1 MGDKS
6 SVLHCI
12 SLSLAFLCSANMPE
26 KVISPFHKNN
36 TNQKT
41 AKSQQNLIFTC
52 AFGWSPECWHVLIG
66 CWHAAVVSW
75 ELFGG
80 FKWVMSSDVGYSN
93 LSIFTTLLY
102 LSTFI
107 IEPVKSVRKSHWMIH
122 SGTGLSGLQPF
133 SSQQL
138 TDSNDSVRASHQ

>member
-1 MGDKS
+1 MPG
-6 SVLHCI
+6 LLWETRAACFTA
-12 SLSLAFLCSANMPE
+12 SLSLW
-26 KVISPFHKNN
+26 PFYVRRTCLKKWFHLFTKTTQNK
-36 TNQKT
+36 KT

-80 FKWVMSSDVGYSN
+80 FKWIMSSDVGYSN
-93 LSIFTTLLY
+93 LSIFITLLY

-107 IEPVKSVRKSHWMIH
+107 SYFIWVFLFWKTFTSLDFK
-122 SGTGLSGLQPF
+122 
-133 SSQQL
+133 
-138 TDSNDSVRASHQ
+138 A